1 MKLRLPKYDA
11 DLVEQIEQYLELD
24 ATTAIEVTST
34 DEEDGLVYTFAFG
47 RALKSNSR
55 PMFQVIE
62 DQAFSGMALGV
73 SPCACYDFHR
83 TWNCP
88 DHHEIPYN
96 TDKKNWERPH
106 IEGSETCFCT
116 PCREASYSDTP
127 GHWYWS
133 EEPATGFFAN
143 NVEVHYA
150 AEHGTATV
158 VFETDP
164 RA

>member
-1 MKLRLPKYDA
+1 MKLRPPKYDA

-24 ATTAIEVTST
+24 ATTAIEVTSPP
-34 DEEDGLVYTFAFG
+34 EEDGLVYTFAFG

-62 DQAFSGMALGV
+62 DQAFSGMALRV

-83 TWNCP
+83 TWNCSLHP
-88 DHHEIPYN
+88 EIPYN

-106 IEGSETCFCT
+106 IEGSETCPCT
-116 PCREASYSDTP
+116 PCRGARVRVYAS
-127 GHWYWS
+127 
-133 EEPATGFFAN
+133 ATGFFAN
-143 NVEVHYA
+143 NVEVHY
-150 AEHGTATV
+150 ETDHGTARI